1 MEINLPTPITAK
13 SLEFKMT
20 LMSLKKDITI
30 LC

>member
-20 LMSLKKDITI
+20 LSLKKDITI